1 MNKLILSWLSTAI
14 FAVTQALAQ
23 GTIDHRLEVS
33 FNKTTSIVF
42 PFSITSVD
50 RGSRDILAQ
59 KVNGVEN
66 VLQLKAGQRDFK
78 ETNLTVITADGRL
91 HHFTVNYAEETA
103 KQTITIVDNDSQDNE
118 EHLILAK
125 DVVNAKDIQQLS
137 NQVLVEENFN
147 VETEKRHGIAMTL
160 QSIHVADDIIFYKL
174 QLRNKSAINYDIK
187 SLKFY
192 IRDKKKVKRTSSQEI
207 EAVPVYVLNN
217 KDKVNGYASFQTVF
231 ALRKFTIPDGKTL
244 HIDLFEQNGG
254 RNLKLKLSNSDILK
268 ARPVKADQQ
277 NLLATKK

>member
-1 MNKLILSWLSTAI
+1 MNKAILSWLTISVLAI
-14 FAVTQALAQ
+14 TQTVAQ
-23 GTIDHRLEVS
+23 GTIDHRVEIS

-42 PFSITSVD
+42 PFGITSVD

-59 KVNGVEN
+59 KVTGVEN

-78 ETNLTVITADGRL
+78 ETNLTVITADGKL
-91 HHFTVNYAEETA
+91 HHFTVNYAEETV
-103 KQTITIVDNDSQDNE
+103 KQTITIADGGAEDKNQ
-118 EHLILAK
+118 LILAN
-125 DVVNAKDIQQLS
+125 DAVNARDIRALS
-137 NQVLVEENFN
+137 DKVLAEPNFKVES
-147 VETEKRHGIAMTL
+147 EKKNGIAMAL

-174 QLRNKSAINYDIK
+174 QIRNKSAINYDIK

-207 EAVPVYVLNN
+207 EAVPVYVMNQ
-217 KDKVNGYASFQTVF
+217 KQKVNGYASVQMVF
-231 ALRKFTIPDGKTL
+231 ALRKFTIPDGKSL

-268 ARPVKADQQ
+268 ARPVTVEPAH
-277 NLLATKK
+277 LLTINK